1 MRSPERAAVRGLF
14 AALDWIAVTEEIAD
28 QAGRL
33 ARRYRASHGSVDVID
48 YLGRYGAGVRCGS
61 VDSKRSALSDVR
73 WTRRTLLRSNFRRIA
88 EFEAATCGFGV
99 EKSARVGN
107 STQASWLT
115 PHLLA

>member
-48 YLGRYGAGVRCGS
+48 YLIAATAQEFGA
-61 VDSKRSALSDVR
+61 DL
-73 WTRRTLLRSNFRRIA
+73 WTRNVRHFPMFAGL
-88 EFEAATCGFGV
+88 AA
-99 EKSARVGN
+99 
-107 STQASWLT
+107 
-115 PHLLA
+115 PY